1 MATLPIPKSVVKADV
16 DTIIA
21 KPLMSKD
28 FTSVKSKNPNLSFY
42 WANRVAGN
50 PSGTRVYQLESA
62 GFRVAKESDCEVPG
76 LHTHNGSWVYGDL
89 ILLCIAKSDYLGAL
103 KFNEQVSR
111 ERLRPEVSAK
121 KGMLEASGMT
131 TKMFN
136 AKKLAFVQPTEEEKE
151 ALFNKSVQGG

>member
-1 MATLPIPKSVVKADV
+1 MAILPTAV
-16 DTIIA
+16 DNIVA
-21 KPLMSKD
+21 KPLISKD
-28 FTSVKSKNPNLSFY
+28 FTVVKWKNPNLAGY
-42 WANRVAGN
+42 WANRVAGS

-62 GFRVAKESDCEVPG
+62 GFRVAKEADCEVPG
-76 LHTHNGSWVYGDL
+76 LKPNNGQWIYGDL
-89 ILLCIAKSDYLGAL
+89 ILLCIGRSDYLGAL
-103 KFNEQVSR
+103 KYNEQVAR

-151 ALFNKSVQGG
+151 ALFNQKVQGG